1 MVIRSL
7 QIARFATIQNLFRF
21 LSKRTILDSAGI
33 HSNRFSISF
42 RQPKHLFYYIPNLND
57 SHYANIQI
65 QARISKTHLWVALRI
80 SIPYSMIPEG
90 KNVHATLVTKH
101 VDSHF
106 DVLGSRWNPYPAFDD
121 RLRNRHHGRLRST
134 RLQAKFMG
142 HELNGGRTHGSHK
155 DSDMRV
161 HGTTPRDSIVRTHR
175 LIHAA
180 VKRCTR
186 SGV

>member
-33 HSNRFSISF
+33 HSNRFPISF

-57 SHYANIQI
+57 SHYTNIQI
-65 QARISKTHLWVALRI
+65 QAGIPKTHLWVALRI

-106 DVLGSRWNPYPAFDD
+106 DVLDSRWNPYPAFDD
-121 RLRNRHHGRLRST
+121 RLRNRHHGQLRST
-134 RLQAKFMG
+134 RLQSLWGTNWTVAARTARIRTRICGFT
-142 HELNGGRTHGSHK
+142 GRH
-155 DSDMRV
+155 RV
-161 HGTTPRDSIVRTHR
+161 
-175 LIHAA
+175 
-180 VKRCTR
+180 TR
-186 SGV
+186 SFVHTGWSTLL